1 MPRLTTDNLQARRRT
16 ILDGARRVF
25 ARDGYEG
32 ATVRRLE
39 SEIGLSRGAIFHHF
53 RDKESLF
60 FAVAEDDAAEMAKVV
75 AEHGLVELMRDLKNR
90 DAGWLGVQLEL
101 SRRLRTD
108 ADFRHRW
115 AARSK
120 TISDAA
126 RERLKRGVERGTLR
140 TDVPVETIA
149 EFLELLFDGL
159 VLHRAIGFSDDDLD
173 AVLDLVEATVRR
185 PADESGVSGRPGTGG
200 RAG

>member
-1 MPRLTTDNLQARRRT
+1 MPRLTSDNLQARRRT
-16 ILDGARRVF
+16 ILEGARRCF

-60 FAVAEDDAAEMAKVV
+60 FAVADDDAAEMAKVV
-75 AEHGLVELMRDLKNR
+75 AESGLVQLMRDLKFR

-108 ADFRHRW
+108 ADFRERW

-120 TISDAA
+120 TISTAA
-126 RERLKRGVERGTLR
+126 RERLEGGVVRGTLR
-140 TDVPVETIA
+140 TDVPVETIVA
-149 EFLELLFDGL
+149 FLELVLDGL
-159 VLHRAIGFSDDDLD
+159 VLHRAMGVPDDDLD
-173 AVLDLVEATVRR
+173 AVLDLVESTVRR
-185 PADESGVSGRPGTGG
+185 TSR
-200 RAG
+200 

>member
-1 MPRLTTDNLQARRRT
+1 MPRLTADHLAQRRRI
-16 ILDGARRVF
+16 ILAGARRCF

-39 SEIGLSRGAIFHHF
+39 NEIGLSRGAIFHHF

-60 FAVAEDDAAEMAKVV
+60 FAVAEDDAAEMASVV
-75 AEHGLVELMRDLKNR
+75 AEHGLVQLMRELKYR
-90 DAGWLGVQLEL
+90 DPGWLGVQLEL

-108 ADFRHRW
+108 PEFRQRW
-115 AARSK
+115 ATRSQ
-120 TISDAA
+120 TISAAA
-126 RERLKRGVERGTLR
+126 RERLRRGVERGTLR

-149 EFLELLFDGL
+149 AFLELVLDGL
-159 VLHRAIGFSDDDLD
+159 VLHRAMGVPDDDLD

-185 PADESGVSGRPGTGG
+185 
-200 RAG
+200 

>member
-1 MPRLTTDNLQARRRT
+1 MPRLTSDNLQARRRA

-25 ARDGYEG
+25 AREGYEG

-60 FAVAEDDAAEMAKVV
+60 FAVAEDDAADMAAVV

-120 TISDAA
+120 TISNAA
-126 RERLKRGVERGTLR
+126 RERLERGVERGTLR

-149 EFLELLFDGL
+149 EFLELVFDGL
-159 VLHRAIGFSDDDLD
+159 VSHRAIGIPDDDLD

-185 PADESGVSGRPGTGG
+185 PAPASARPARPEIVS
-200 RAG
+200 

>member
-1 MPRLTTDNLQARRRT
+1 MPRLTADNLQARRRT
-16 ILDGARRVF
+16 ILDGARRSF

-60 FAVAEDDAAEMAKVV
+60 FAVAEDDAAEMAEVV
-75 AEHGLVELMRDLKNR
+75 AEHGLVQLMRDLRRR

-108 ADFRHRW
+108 AEFRNRW
-115 AARSK
+115 AARDER
-120 TISDAA
+120 ISTAA
-126 RERLKRGVERGTLR
+126 RQRLQQGADRGTLR
-140 TDVPVETIA
+140 TDVPVDTLA
-149 EFLELLFDGL
+149 AFLELVFDGL
-159 VLHRAIGFSDDDLD
+159 VLHRAMGVPDDDLD
-173 AVLDLVEATVRR
+173 AVLDLVETMVRR
-185 PADESGVSGRPGTGG
+185 PA
-200 RAG
+200 

>member
-1 MPRLTTDNLQARRRT
+1 VPRLTADNLQARRRT
-16 ILDGARRVF
+16 ILDGARRCF
-25 ARDGYEG
+25 AHSGYEG

-39 SEIGLSRGAIFHHF
+39 AEIGLSRGAIFHHF

-60 FAVAEDDAAEMAKVV
+60 FAVAEDDATEMAHVV
-75 AEHGLVELMRDLKNR
+75 AEHGLVELMRDLRNR

-108 ADFRHRW
+108 ADFRQRW

-120 TISDAA
+120 TMGEAA
-126 RERLKRGVERGTLR
+126 RDRLRRGVERGTLR
-140 TDVPVETIA
+140 TDVPVDTIA
-149 EFLELLFDGL
+149 AFLELVFDGL
-159 VLHRAIGFSDDDLD
+159 VLHRAMGVPDDDLD

-185 PADESGVSGRPGTGG
+185 H
-200 RAG
+200 

>member
-1 MPRLTTDNLQARRRT
+1 MPRLTVDNLQARRRA
-16 ILDGARRVF
+16 ILDGARRCF

-39 SEIGLSRGAIFHHF
+39 QEIGLSRGAIFHHF

-60 FAVAEDDAAEMAKVV
+60 FAVAEDDAAEMSEVV
-75 AEHGLVELMRDLKNR
+75 AKHGLVELMRDLKNR

-108 ADFRHRW
+108 PDFRERW
-115 AARSK
+115 ALRSK

-126 RERLKRGVERGTLR
+126 RDRLRRGVERGTLR

-149 EFLELLFDGL
+149 AFLELVLDGL
-159 VLHRAIGFSDDDLD
+159 VLHRAMGVSDDDLD
-173 AVLDLVEATVRR
+173 AVLDLVESTVRR
-185 PADESGVSGRPGTGG
+185 DGF
-200 RAG
+200 

>member
-1 MPRLTTDNLQARRRT
+1 MPRLTVDNLQARRRA
-16 ILDGARRVF
+16 ILDGARRCF

-39 SEIGLSRGAIFHHF
+39 QEIGLSRGAIFHHF

-60 FAVAEDDAAEMAKVV
+60 FAVAEDDAAEMSEVV
-75 AEHGLVELMRDLKNR
+75 AQHGLVELMRDLKNR

-101 SRRLRTD
+101 TRRLRTD
-108 ADFRHRW
+108 ADFRERW
-115 AARSK
+115 ALRSK

-126 RERLKRGVERGTLR
+126 RERLRRGVERGTLR

-149 EFLELLFDGL
+149 AFLELVLDGL
-159 VLHRAIGFSDDDLD
+159 VLHRAMGVSDDDLD
-173 AVLDLVEATVRR
+173 AVLDLVESTVRR
-185 PADESGVSGRPGTGG
+185 GEVDHAQG
-200 RAG
+200 A

>member
-1 MPRLTTDNLQARRRT
+1 VPRLTADNLQARRRT
-16 ILDGARRVF
+16 IIDGARRCF

-32 ATVRRLE
+32 ATVRKLE

-60 FAVAEDDAAEMAKVV
+60 FAVAEDDAAEMAAVV
-75 AEHGLVELMRDLKNR
+75 AEHGLVQLMRDLKHR

-108 ADFRHRW
+108 PDFRERW

-120 TISDAA
+120 TISVAA
-126 RERLKRGVERGTLR
+126 RERLRRGVERGTLR
-140 TDVPVETIA
+140 TDVPVETISA
-149 EFLELLFDGL
+149 FLELVLDGL
-159 VLHRAIGFSDDDLD
+159 VVHRAMGVPDDDLD
-173 AVLDLVEATVRR
+173 AVLDLVEDSVRR
-185 PADESGVSGRPGTGG
+185 H
-200 RAG
+200 